1 MGVMQIN
8 FESKIAL
15 SRHQIQEMLNT
26 LLVGCFVDVNT
37 VNSPSADNGTTFT
50 AQIIYTLPNGYILS
64 RLFSL
69 SLVLGQDCIAYFD
82 SGSSG
87 VAKGFVGL
95 KPYAKFDDDLFIE
108 FFSGKPL
115 SEAEKTQNQGERR
128 SPLQL

>member
-15 SRHQIQEMLNT
+15 SRHQIQEMPNT

-37 VNSPSADNGTTFT
+37 VNNPSADNGTTFT

-82 SGSSG
+82 RDTVHGT
-87 VAKGFVGL
+87 VKGFIGL
-95 KPYAKFDDDLFIE
+95 RPYAKFDDDLFIE
-108 FFSGKPL
+108 FFSSRPL
-115 SEAEKTQNQGERR
+115 SSALAKAATADYTK
-128 SPLQL
+128 